1 MKKYSVF
8 FWVLL
13 LSPYAHAKLQATSFP
28 KTYADTTF
36 TERIANATDGYKPFM
51 NKSAYTELNI
61 VPGEEQFTEHMIAQT
76 IADAEQQEQDA
87 KTLSTTEYC
96 LKYPSDSTKC
106 PQNTKTTTMTSGPW
120 TGKTIGGG
128 VVIENNTVVGGSCY
142 PAAKDRHFTNKIL
155 TSGRYERI
163 SPAFE
168 KALITIFRKEGGCGT
183 IKNDVC
189 GYTCY
194 GIGSSSKCAG
204 VIVKNREEAEDY
216 YYQHFWQK
224 YNIGQL
230 PDVISTD
237 YMIASMASGPGTA
250 GKQFRSFLG
259 LPANANGMVDASM
272 IHAVNNYTGDIHN
285 NWMDKRDAFLQQ
297 VAQRVYNGS
306 VSNGYA
312 NAIEL
317 KRKNGCHVR
326 PAEPLYR

>member
-8 FWVLL
+8 LLLL
-13 LSPYAHAKLQATSFP
+13 LSPYAYAKLQATGFP

-36 TERIANATDGYKPFM
+36 SERIANATDGYKPFM
-51 NKSAYTELNI
+51 NKSAYIELDI
-61 VPGEEQFTEHMIAQT
+61 VPGEEIFTDHMIAQT
-76 IADAEQQEQDA
+76 AAEAEQQEQDA

-106 PQNTKTTTMTSGPW
+106 PQTTTTTTVNAGPW

-128 VVIENNTVVGGSCY
+128 PVIENKTVVGGSCY
-142 PAAKDRHFTNKIL
+142 PAAKDRHMTNKIL
-155 TSGRYERI
+155 TSGRYEKI

-168 KALITIFRKEGGCGT
+168 KALMTIFRKEGTCGT
-183 IKNDVC
+183 IANDPG

-194 GIGSSSKCAG
+194 GIASKCSG
-204 VIVKNREEAEDY
+204 GYVPKTREEAEDY
-216 YYQHFWQK
+216 YYNHFWVK
-224 YNIGQL
+224 YKIGKL

-237 YMIASMASGPGTA
+237 YMIACMGSGPGTA

-259 LPANANGMVDASM
+259 LPAKANGVVDDAMVR
-272 IHAVNNYTGDIHN
+272 AVNNYNGDIHN
-285 NWMDKRDAFLQQ
+285 DWLNKRDAFLQQ
-297 VAQRVYNGS
+297 VDKKQYKGKLSR
-306 VSNGYA
+306 GYA

-326 PAEPLYR
+326 PNEPLYR